1 MDFLIEHRDTET
13 QRILNAK
20 AQRRKGL
27 DFLIEHRDTETHR
40 ILNAK
45 ALRRK
50 GLNFLCVSVSLCSDK
65 VLYVK

>member
-13 QRILNAK
+13 Q
-20 AQRRKGL
+20 
-27 DFLIEHRDTETHR
+27 R